1 VASPPVMSTS
11 TFIMVLRMMSTLC
24 TNCPELSQ
32 TLLKNNI
39 AETLGYLLTGSPSP
53 ELTQVCWNY
62 SVLYYSIFKFF

>member
-1 VASPPVMSTS
+1 MSTN

-53 ELTQVCWNY
+53 ELTQVKNKYLLVFVWYNY
-62 SVLYYSIFKFF
+62 LLYKFTFY

>member
-1 VASPPVMSTS
+1 MSTN

-53 ELTQVCWNY
+53 ELTQVKNKSLLVFVWYNY
-62 SVLYYSIFKFF
+62 LLYKFTLY

>member
-1 VASPPVMSTS
+1 MSTN

-53 ELTQVCWNY
+53 ELTQVQIY
-62 SVLYYSIFKFF
+62 IYYSI

>member
-1 VASPPVMSTS
+1 VVASPPVMSTN

-39 AETLGYLLTGSPSP
+39 AETLSYLLTGSPSP
-53 ELTQVCWNY
+53 ELTQVKNKY
-62 SVLYYSIFKFF
+62 LLVYLI

>member
-1 VASPPVMSTS
+1 MSTA

-24 TNCPELSQ
+24 TNCPELSL

-53 ELTQVCWNY
+53 ELTQVLFEIINA
-62 SVLYYSIFKFF
+62 IIN

>member
-1 VASPPVMSTS
+1 
-11 TFIMVLRMMSTLC
+11 MSTLC

-53 ELTQVCWNY
+53 ELTQVKNKY
-62 SVLYYSIFKFF
+62 LLVI

>member
-1 VASPPVMSTS
+1 MSTN

-53 ELTQVCWNY
+53 ELTQVKINIYLY
-62 SVLYYSIFKFF
+62 ST

>member
-1 VASPPVMSTS
+1 MSTS

-39 AETLGYLLTGSPSP
+39 AETLSYLLTGSPSP
-53 ELTQVCWNY
+53 ELTQVKRII
-62 SVLYYSIFKFF
+62 VLK